1 MGDDGVGK
9 SSLMVSIMCNYFPQN
24 VKAVLTD
31 AMIPTACNANNT
43 CITLMDSSAE
53 PGERESLKQKILLAD
68 SIVLLFD
75 VTRLDTLH
83 NINEIWIPLI
93 LELQPGKPLSSLKP
107 AIIVGTKID
116 LVTDSVE
123 EELVRSIME
132 RFPFIAAYMQCSALK
147 LINIHEV
154 ITSGESIASCPIAPI
169 YDVVRH
175 EFTLGCRQ
183 AFQRI
188 FRILDLDHDNLL
200 NDFEISNSQLQCFNL
215 EITQED
221 VNALKGKIG
230 EQVPGGLYN
239 NALTFEGFLGVMTAV
254 SDLLIPWTIL
264 GHYGYTAQ
272 DDQLILH
279 IPPELLTLPKLGKDQ
294 VYELSEDAKDF
305 LLGLARNAYQENTR
319 PINPDSDNQ
328 SELED
333 CLTSEALRWIL
344 SVLPSDVPNPWN
356 NPPDYKVIS
365 LLLFRLQDQLKMF
378 FQNRASGHIKMNT
391 NSISNNQLC

>member
-1 MGDDGVGK
+1 MKDHVNVLLMGDDGVGK
-9 SSLMVSIMCNYFPQN
+9 SSLMISIMCNYFPQN
-24 VKAVLTD
+24 VKAVLAD

-53 PGERESLKQKILLAD
+53 SGERENLKQKILLAD

-93 LELQPGKPLSSLKP
+93 LELQPGKPLFSLKP

-116 LVTDSVE
+116 LVTDSAAVE
-123 EELVRSIME
+123 EEFVISIME
-132 RFPFIAAYMQCSALK
+132 RYPFIAEYMHCSALK
-147 LINIHEV
+147 LKNIHEV
-154 ITSGESIASCPIAPI
+154 INSGESIVLCPIAPI

-175 EFTLGCRQ
+175 EFTWGCRQ
-183 AFQRI
+183 VFQRI

-221 VNALKGKIG
+221 VNVLKGKIG

-239 NALTFEGFLGVMTAV
+239 NALTFEGFLGLMTAV
-254 SDLLIPWTIL
+254 SDFLIPWTIL

-272 DDQLILH
+272 DDQFILH
-279 IPPELLTLPKLGKDQ
+279 IPTELQTIPKIAKDQ
-294 VYELSEDAKDF
+294 IYELSEDAKEF
-305 LLGLARNAYQENTR
+305 LLGLAHNAYQENTR

-344 SVLPSDVPNPWN
+344 SVLPSDIPNPWS
-356 NPPDYKVIS
+356 NPPEYRVS
-365 LLLFRLQDQLKMF
+365 YVLLIIYNMF
-378 FQNRASGHIKMNT
+378 DICFFFLIEYLVT
-391 NSISNNQLC
+391 P